1 MSSVLERF
9 KKIQSDI
16 SEQKTVFEIS
26 PKIIAVS
33 KTFALEHIQPLV
45 NLGHIH
51 FGENKVQEA
60 EQKWTNIK
68 KENKNLKI
76 HMLGKLQTNK
86 VKKAVSIFDYIHSVD
101 NKKLADILKKNEHEQ
116 NKKLSYFI
124 QVNFAEEKQ
133 KSGLSVSDV
142 FSFYDYCKK
151 DLKLNVIGIMCFPPF
166 GVDPTNFFKQAYE
179 LNKKIGLK
187 ELSMGMSNDYLQA
200 IKLGST
206 FVRVGSAIFGER
218 KAKEL

>member
-1 MSSVLERF
+1 MPSVLERI

-16 SEQKTVFEIS
+16 SHQQTGSVIS

-33 KTFALEHIQPLV
+33 KTFPLEHIKPLIDF
-45 NLGHIH
+45 GHIH

-60 EQKWTNIK
+60 EHKWTTIK

-86 VKKAVSIFDYIHSVD
+86 VKKAISIFDFIHSVD
-101 NKKLADILKKNEHEQ
+101 NKKLAEILKKYEHEL

-133 KSGLSVSDV
+133 KSGLPASDV
-142 FSFYDYCKK
+142 FSFYEYCKN
-151 DLKLNVIGIMCFPPF
+151 DLKLNVIGLMCFPPF
-166 GVDPTNFFKQAYE
+166 GVDPTNFFKEAYQ
-179 LNKKIGLK
+179 LNQKIGLK

-206 FVRVGSAIFGER
+206 YVRVGSAIFGER
-218 KAKEL
+218 KSNE